1 MTCTNG
7 IRKRCLQSVV
17 LEESELEDVED
28 DEDVVVEEE
37 EEEEEDC

>member
-7 IRKRCLQSVV
+7 ARKRCLQSVV

-28 DEDVVVEEE
+28 DDDAVVEEE
-37 EEEEEDC
+37 EEEEDEC

>member
-7 IRKRCLQSVV
+7 TRKRCLQSVV

-37 EEEEEDC
+37 EEEEEEC